1 MPKSRRK
8 SASLPKFT
16 ASTCPNGCLG
26 QGAPCITTSKMRV
39 EEALP
44 CKDIPRH
51 RTHSR
56 CKRRSV
62 NADKPIL
69 RQRSNCKQTDRN
81 VIQILHRLQIHRQIC
96 HIRFSCRQGFCK
108 CCRKQSRFPRH
119 MQHNRKHKS
128 TKNEDFSTRK
138 SPRFYIYF
146 LFFCIQNHYTYR
158 FFYYSAV

>member
-16 ASTCPNGCLG
+16 ASTCPKR
-26 QGAPCITTSKMRV
+26 ATSKMCV

-44 CKDIPRH
+44 CKDIPRTSGKH
-51 RTHSR
+51 RTHIR
-56 CKRRSV
+56 RKLRSV
-62 NADKPIL
+62 NVGNPIL

-81 VIQILHRLQIHRQIC
+81 VIQLLHRLQIHRQIC
-96 HIRFSCRQGFCK
+96 LIRFSCRQGFCK

-119 MQHNRKHKS
+119 MQRNRKHKS
-128 TKNEDFSTRK
+128 TKNEDFSTRE

-146 LFFCIQNHYTYR
+146 LFLVFKITIR
-158 FFYYSAV
+158 IDFFYYSAV

>member
-1 MPKSRRK
+1 MSKSRRK

-16 ASTCPNGCLG
+16 ASTYPNGCLG
-26 QGAPCITTSKMRV
+26 QGAPCVTTSKMHV

-44 CKDIPRH
+44 CRDIPRTSGKH

-56 CKRRSV
+56 RKRRSV
-62 NADKPIL
+62 NVGNPIL

-81 VIQILHRLQIHRQIC
+81 VIQILHRLQIYRQIC

-119 MQHNRKHKS
+119 MQRNRKHKF
-128 TKNEDFSTRK
+128 TKKTRIFPHGK
-138 SPRFYIYF
+138 VLVFIF
-146 LFFCIQNHYTYR
+146 IF
-158 FFYYSAV
+158 